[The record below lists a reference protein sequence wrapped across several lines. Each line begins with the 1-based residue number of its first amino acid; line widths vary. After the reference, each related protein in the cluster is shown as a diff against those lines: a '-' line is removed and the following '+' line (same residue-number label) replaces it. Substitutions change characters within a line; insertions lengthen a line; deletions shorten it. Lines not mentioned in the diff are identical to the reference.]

1 MNGGISITLEKR
13 SCKNLIFWICNMKQL
28 NFSHFNTNSKF
39 FSKRKQKRL
48 QKMSILFCLVY
59 QRVFGHIRQFPII
72 QKISKEYRRFTNSAE
87 DFRRVLKMF
96 RTTAEDF
103 RGEIRK
109 FATLFSSLYS
119 HVKDIFFTGVQ
130 IRFLHKKPSKN
141 LSVFSPETINIK
153 KLANLTANTKRLDL
167 RRSHEWFSRQ
177 IKYAC
182 ATRSRL
188 QGLRFSI
195 RNKVRCSFSVY
206 IIMKFRT
213 RTIIIPE

>member
-39 FSKRKQKRL
+39 FLKETKTAPENVNI
-48 QKMSILFCLVY
+48 ILFSISTSFRPYPTIPDYLEDF
-59 QRVFGHIRQFPII
+59 QRVP
-72 QKISKEYRRFTNSAE
+72 KIHELCRRFPKSIKDVPDDGWRFPRRNSKIF
-87 DFRRVLKMF
+87 DFIFV
-96 RTTAEDF
+96 
-103 RGEIRK
+103 II
-109 FATLFSSLYS
+109 FACERNIFYS
-119 HVKDIFFTGVQ
+119 VQ

-141 LSVFSPETINIK
+141 LSVFSPETIHIK

-177 IKYAC
+177 IRYAC

-188 QGLRFSI
+188 
-195 RNKVRCSFSVY
+195 
-206 IIMKFRT
+206 
-213 RTIIIPE
+213 